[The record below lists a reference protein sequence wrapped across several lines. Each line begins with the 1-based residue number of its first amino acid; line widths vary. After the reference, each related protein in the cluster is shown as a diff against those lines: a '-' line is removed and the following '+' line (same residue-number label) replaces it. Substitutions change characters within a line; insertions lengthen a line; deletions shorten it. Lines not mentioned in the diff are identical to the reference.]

1 MLESIKLLAVI
12 LVALASFGVLLTKD
26 WRVTIL
32 SLAIQFSGVFLLI
45 APVWP
50 LAMAITILIAGWL
63 AGVILGMSVISL
75 PRQTASTRRLNP
87 FFNLLAA
94 LLIYLTVLSLA
105 PQLQKLLAL
114 TAPEQSLAGLTLIG
128 LSLLRLA
135 LDPHPLTTSAAL
147 LALLAG
153 FTVIF
158 ASLTATQFAAG
169 ALAMVILCVALA
181 GSYLLLAPQMEE
193 SA

>member
-26 WRVTIL
+26 WRATIL

>member
-1 MLESIKLLAVI
+1 MLESLKLLATI
-12 LVALASFGVLLTKD
+12 LVSLASFAVLLTKD

-45 APVWP
+45 APIWP

-75 PRQTASTRRLNP
+75 PHPAASTRRLNP
-87 FFNLLAA
+87 LFNLLAA
-94 LLIYLTVLSLA
+94 LLIYLTALSLA

-114 TAPEQSLAGLTLIG
+114 TASQQSLVGLTLIG

-135 LDPHPLTTSAAL
+135 LDPYPLTTSAAL

-158 ASLTATQFAAG
+158 ASLTTTQFAAG
-169 ALAMVILCVALA
+169 ALAVVILCVALA

-193 SA
+193 NA